1 MSGTGI
7 GQICRD
13 RVGMGR
19 RWVEIGWRWG
29 RGDGNGIGMGTMA
42 TGIKWGWGKVE
53 TLGMGWV

>member
-1 MSGTGI
+1 MSGTGM

-13 RVGMGR
+13 GGMGR
-19 RWVEIGWRWG
+19 RGMEIGWRRG
-29 RGDGNGIGMGTMA
+29 RGHGNGIGMGTMA